1 MYLISLKK
9 LLLLLIIFS
18 TLSHAVNYPDAT
30 TIDDEADVWN
40 SATDGVLGGGGGG
53 GGGGEDPALSDQN
66 ALALSIG
73 SWSGATAT
81 GTITGGSGS
90 GTLTA
95 SASPNNV
102 CAVGNVAENGTFTVT
117 RTGAGNCSITVT
129 KAADE
134 EYNSISQNTSVAT
147 AESVVLTLTAPGD
160 ADWSNNSANL
170 STVVLPLSGGSISY
184 TSTDTNICTVST
196 AGSVTRIADG
206 NCSISATVAA
216 NSYFSSDTE
225 TTTFAVALG
234 GGNSLNTDSAG
245 IENDDACGTVSFDFS
260 WDETL
265 RIVKI
270 VQSGTWTPTDY
281 DFLNEPAQVTGV
293 RKLNGGNSFKLNS
306 SADGAY
312 AYGYNLAAG
321 DNDIRVQF
329 YCGAGNPTIQRI
341 NKTITIPDPDIC
353 SISDAPTAV
362 VQYPYLYGAGTQGTG
377 RYTYSF
383 TFPEH
388 PTMKVNGG
396 NTRPIAYQNNSF
408 GDNNSL
414 TRMIN
419 KNGSTNTAASVMD
432 ETTRT
437 WKQHIKSH
445 VGNPNT
451 EIKTKLSYS
460 LDVRSDVA
468 TSADFSVFSE
478 NPPSSIGNTTIYR
491 NTFCSSSASLET
503 GVLTVPALTTEG
515 AGCPDCDTED
525 PDDYPDTY

>member
-1 MYLISLKK
+1 MYLASLKK
-9 LLLLLIIFS
+9 LLILLIIFS

-30 TIDDEADVWN
+30 TIDEEADVWN

-53 GGGGEDPALSDQN
+53 GADPALSDQN

-90 GTLTA
+90 GALSA

-102 CAVGNVAENGTFTVT
+102 CAVGNVSENGTFTVT
-117 RTGAGNCSITVT
+117 RSGAGNCSITAT
-129 KAADE
+129 KAADD
-134 EYNSISQNTSVAT
+134 EYNSISQNTTVAT
-147 AESVVLTLTAPGD
+147 AESVVLSLTAPGD
-160 ADWSNNSANL
+160 ADWSGNSANL
-170 STVVLPLSGGSISY
+170 STVVLPLSGGSVSY
-184 TSTDTNICTVST
+184 TSADTNICTVST

-245 IENDDACGTVSFDFS
+245 IENDAACGTVSFDFS

-270 VQSGTWTPTDY
+270 VQTGTWTPTDY
-281 DFLNEPAQVTGV
+281 DILNDPARITGV
-293 RKLNGGNSFKLNS
+293 RTANGGNSFGLTS
-306 SADGAY
+306 TDDGAY
-312 AYGYNLAAG
+312 GYGYSLQVG

-329 YCGAGNPTIQRI
+329 YCGAGNPTVMRI
-341 NKTITIPDPDIC
+341 DKTITIPEPDMCAIPE
-353 SISDAPTAV
+353 APTAV
-362 VQYPYLYGAGTQGTG
+362 VQYPYLYGAGTQAVG

-388 PTMKVNGG
+388 PTMKVRGG
-396 NTRPIAYQNNSF
+396 NTRPLAYQNNAF
-408 GDNNSL
+408 GDINSL
-414 TRMIN
+414 SVMKN
-419 KNGSTNTAASVMD
+419 KNGGTNDAASVYD

-437 WKQHIKSH
+437 WKQHISSH
-445 VGNPNT
+445 TGSPNT
-451 EIKTKLSYS
+451 EVKTKLSYS

-468 TSADFSVFSE
+468 TSADFSVFTE

-491 NTFCSSSASLET
+491 NVFCSNSASLET
-503 GVLTVPALTTEG
+503 GVLSVPALTTEG